1 MSNITALPVE
11 SKPTAELP
19 KKIARPCDYGL
30 MGAVR
35 DCETQVGT
43 VEAYNKLCAHAA
55 ALKAKIDGGKAEAPH
70 ERWLT
75 DPAWIYPRG

>member
-1 MSNITALPVE
+1 MSDIRALKTD
-11 SKPTAELP
+11 SKPTEALP
-19 KKIARPCDYGL
+19 KRIARPCDYGL
-30 MGAVR
+30 MAAVR

-43 VEAYNKLCAHAA
+43 VEAFNKLCQHAA
-55 ALKAKIDGGKAEAPH
+55 ALKAKIDDGKAVAPH